1 MNVLDWIILGWLLI
15 AFLSGAR
22 FGLIYRIGHIVG
34 LLLGIYLAFSYGD
47 EIASW
52 FGHGLYTK
60 ITVILVMLG
69 VISMLGGLVA
79 LIFDK
84 FFRLFSWIPGLKA
97 LNSILGGVLG
107 LLTNAIILCIVLAVA
122 NALPLP
128 EQWALMIQQSVIG
141 SWLVLLGSW
150 ISNFIP
156 YFDAYIS

>member
-79 LIFDK
+79 LINH
-84 FFRLFSWIPGLKA
+84 P
-97 LNSILGGVLG
+97 
-107 LLTNAIILCIVLAVA
+107 T
-122 NALPLP
+122 
-128 EQWALMIQQSVIG
+128 
-141 SWLVLLGSW
+141 
-150 ISNFIP
+150 
-156 YFDAYIS
+156 